1 MSRVTGLAKSQTIR
15 IGRQP
20 LVLVPL
26 SLWRKVEE
34 LLEDQ
39 EALGSPRYLR
49 RIQQARRD
57 LAAGKRVYPFRDAC
71 K

>member
-1 MSRVTGLAKSQTIR
+1 MSTVRALGKDQTIR

-34 LLEDQ
+34 LLENQ
-39 EALGSPRYLR
+39 EALSSPRYLR
-49 RIQQARRD
+49 RIRKARAD
-57 LAAGKRVYPFRDAC
+57 MAAGKAVYPFR
-71 K
+71 